1 MEKQERRRKGSS
13 RPSSVVETKKESSKK
28 PAKLVLKAPGPLS
41 PPGEAGDVN
50 IAPQSCDLCTPIMW
64 LMMTFAP
71 RPCD

>member
-13 RPSSVVETKKESSKK
+13 RPSSVVETRKESSKK

-50 IAPQSCDLCTPIMW
+50 IAY
-64 LMMTFAP
+64 
-71 RPCD
+71 